1 MKIALACKK
10 LHLRFIFGTGFVLFV
25 LRKAIKKYNKEAAGE
40 LKSICR
46 EIKKLLKDYKQAN
59 GPFNILEIEDSKNTR
74 IVIKI

>member
-1 MKIALACKK
+1 MKIALDCKK

-46 EIKKLLKDYKQAN
+46 QIKKLFERL
-59 GPFNILEIEDSKNTR
+59 
-74 IVIKI
+74 

>member
-1 MKIALACKK
+1 MKIALDCKK

-25 LRKAIKKYNKEAAGE
+25 LRKAIKNYNKEAVAE
-40 LKSICR
+40 LMQICR
-46 EIKKLLKDYKQAN
+46 QIEKLLIDYEKAN